1 MKQEM
6 RWAFERWYD
15 QQGIGL
21 FGKGDFIYRFDDMLD
36 ALGLDPDAQDKIDEV
51 TEEKDEAESKVEDL
65 EKEVSDLEDELRQLR
80 DTYDNVEAERDELK
94 ERVVEL
100 ELQLHVGSYED
111 IKADLSQ

>member
-36 ALGLDPDAQDKIDEV
+36 ALGLDPDAQEKIDEV
-51 TEEKDEAESKVEDL
+51 TEERDDACADRERLEDEVSTLERESEQLIKDHDILLAEKDEAEAEL
-65 EKEVSDLEDELRQLR
+65 E
-80 DTYDNVEAERDELK
+80 TLK
-94 ERVVEL
+94 ERVAEL
-100 ELQLHVGSYED
+100 E
-111 IKADLSQ
+111 KALEELSQ

>member
-36 ALGLDPDAQDKIDEV
+36 ALGLDPDAEGKIEEI
-51 TEEKDEAESKVEDL
+51 TEEKDEAASKVEDL
-65 EKEVSDLEDELRQLR
+65 ESKVYDLEAELEQLTKDYDAEVEAKDEA
-80 DTYDNVEAERDELK
+80 EAERDSLK
-94 ERVVEL
+94 DRVAEL
-100 ELQLHVGSYED
+100 EHSASVS
-111 IKADLSQ
+111 